1 MLVLWCGG
9 KFGYNYTI
17 RYIWVENKI
26 VWAGVSE
33 FHPNDGVDSLQHVR
47 NGEVDII
54 IQDSDGV
61 RSGVY

>member
-1 MLVLWCGG
+1 M
-9 KFGYNYTI
+9 
-17 RYIWVENKI
+17 ENKI